1 MDHLK
6 EIKRHSLGSR
16 HLSDKKA
23 SPKIEAAK
31 PVKTSMVIESP
42 PLVFYGSAQSSTGA
56 LFSGQL
62 FLDIAPQNVTLEKL
76 EMQFLCTTTAKKPV
90 APHCADCA
98 SQTNELKKWEFLS
111 SPLNLSQGKHTFPF
125 SYLIPGHLPATTHG
139 ALGVIDYHLA
149 VHGKTSTGDVI
160 SFDKPIEIKRSIIPG
175 NDKHSVRI
183 FPPTN
188 LTAQCTLPSV
198 IHPIGQ
204 FPLEMRLAGVTTRQ
218 KDAQVR
224 WRLRKLVWR
233 IEEHQKM
240 VSPACPKHA
249 PKLGGEGKGVLHE
262 DTRCIGQE
270 ELKSGWKSD
279 FDDGTV
285 EIEFKGVVNPSL
297 KPICDVDSP
306 NGLKVHHTLIIEM
319 VVAEEWVPLKRPTQ
333 ITPTGAARVLRTQF
347 NIVLTERSGLGIS
360 WDEEQPPMYEDVPA
374 SPPTYIHMEETSL
387 QELGEDMEHFHLG

>member
-6 EIKRHSLGSR
+6 EIKRHSIGSR
-16 HLSDKKA
+16 HFSDKKG
-23 SPKIEAAK
+23 SPKMEPVK
-31 PVKTSMVIESP
+31 PVKMSMVIESP
-42 PLVFYGSAQSSTGA
+42 PLVFYGNAQNSTGA

-62 FLDIAPQNVTLEKL
+62 FLEITSPNVTLEKL
-76 EMQFLCTTTAKKPV
+76 ELQFLCTTSAKKPV
-90 APHCADCA
+90 AQHCPECA
-98 SQTNELKKWEFLS
+98 SQTSELKKWEFLKA
-111 SPLNLSQGKHTFPF
+111 PLRLAQGQHSFPF

-139 ALGVIDYHLA
+139 SLGVIDYHLA
-149 VHGKTSTGDVI
+149 AQAVTSTGDMTN
-160 SFDKPIEIKRSIIPG
+160 FDKGIEIKRSILPG

-204 FPLEMRLAGVTTRQ
+204 FPLEMRLAGITSRQ
-218 KDAQVR
+218 KDAHVR
-224 WRLRKLVWR
+224 WRLRRLVWR

-240 VSPACPKHA
+240 ISPACPKHA
-249 PKLGGEGKGVLHE
+249 TKLGGEGKGVLHE

-285 EIEFKGVVNPSL
+285 EIEFHGVVNPNL
-297 KPICDVDSP
+297 KPVCDVDSP

-347 NIVLTERSGLGIS
+347 NLVLTERSGLGIS

-374 SPPTYIHMEETSL
+374 SPPTYVHMEESTL
-387 QELGEDMEHFHLG
+387 QELGEDTEHFHLG